1 MISAGLAAALEPLT
15 GELAESRPA
24 GGGSINESLSLAGQ
38 DGRRW
43 FLKLNDASLED
54 MFAAEAAGLE
64 ELAGVNAVRVPIPL
78 AHGTADDQA
87 YLLLEYLD
95 LGAATGAAAD
105 ELGRRLAAQHR
116 VCQDRFGWHCDNT
129 IGRTPQPNSWCDDW
143 VEFWGEYRLGFQLE
157 LARRNGHDHGL
168 FERGMALQARLPQL
182 LGGHSPSASLLHGDL
197 WGGNWGALR
206 DGEPVIFDP
215 AVYFGDRETDLA
227 MTQLFRGYPAEF
239 YSAYE
244 AAWPLAPGYEQRFLL
259 YNLYHVLNH
268 LNLFGQAYAAQA
280 SGLMDR
286 LLQ

>member
-24 GGGSINESLSLAGQ
+24 GGGSINESLSLVGR

-43 FLKLNDASLED
+43 FLKLNDASRQD
-54 MFAAEAAGLE
+54 MFAAEVAGLE
-64 ELAGVNAVRVPIPL
+64 ELAGAKAVRVPAPL

-87 YLLLEYLD
+87 YLLLEHLD
-95 LGAATGAAAD
+95 LGAATGKAAA

-116 VCQDRFGWHCDNT
+116 VCQERFGWHCDNT
-129 IGRTPQPNSWCDDW
+129 IGRTPQPNSWCDNW
-143 VEFWGEYRLGFQLE
+143 VEFWGEHRLGFQLE

-168 FERGMALQARLPQL
+168 FERGMALQARLGQL
-182 LGGHSPSASLLHGDL
+182 LDGHTPSASLLHGDL

-244 AAWPLAPGYEQRFLL
+244 DAWPLAPGYEQRFLL

-268 LNLFGQAYAAQA
+268 LNLFGPAYAAQA
-280 SGLMDR
+280 NGLMDR

>member
-1 MISAGLAAALEPLT
+1 MAEPPLLRQFLLYVFALLIPCFVFWTVTSGALATPAVGLVHLILTHWFPDVVNALYLDGPNALLMTQFGEMA
-15 GELAESRPA
+15 GELVP
-24 GGGSINESLSLAGQ
+24 LAG
-38 DGRRW
+38 
-43 FLKLNDASLED
+43 A
-54 MFAAEAAGLE
+54 
-64 ELAGVNAVRVPIPL
+64 
-78 AHGTADDQA
+78 
-87 YLLLEYLD
+87 
-95 LGAATGAAAD
+95 
-105 ELGRRLAAQHR
+105 
-116 VCQDRFGWHCDNT
+116 
-129 IGRTPQPNSWCDDW
+129 
-143 VEFWGEYRLGFQLE
+143 EYRLGFQLE

-286 LLQ
+286 LLR